1 MCIFAIS
8 GDVYDGFC
16 IQGRILPSIFV
27 MGIAKCGTS
36 TFDMIVQQYP
46 ELSHGNRK
54 EHWFYVF
61 SSKKLEKLD
70 KNIIDSYA
78 KQFPK
83 CISGEQNSSTYKVV
97 KTYDATGGYA
107 FPSAKSAENI
117 KRFYKYLGI
126 PPTKLVFISLI
137 CPNTRR
143 IPSCFYYSLEYM
155 EKKANEENKIMDIR
169 LTKLNVWLS
178 LVLKYPFATYWNSG
192 GPLRKNCLTCGYY
205 DDIFEK
211 YLEIFP
217 KNRFFLIDSYYAF
230 DNQQQLADSLSIV
243 LKVPER
249 NISYRHSNKHEH
261 KEELTEE
268 LKAQIKSFYA
278 KHEQKFKEIIKHKHN
293 VQTFPDQSFGNNW

>member
-1 MCIFAIS
+1 
-8 GDVYDGFC
+8 
-16 IQGRILPSIFV
+16 
-27 MGIAKCGTS
+27 
-36 TFDMIVQQYP
+36 MIVQQYP
-46 ELSHGNRK
+46 ELSHGSTK

-70 KNIIDSYA
+70 KNIIASYA
-78 KQFPK
+78 KQFPECK
-83 CISGEQNSSTYKVV
+83 SGEQKSPTHTVL

-126 PPTKLVFISLI
+126 PSTKLLFISMI
-137 CPNTRR
+137 CPNSIR

-155 EKKANEENKIMDIR
+155 EKKAKEENKIIDIR
-169 LTKLNVWLS
+169 LTKLNVWLP
-178 LVLKYPFATYWNSG
+178 LVLKYPNAPYWNAG

-205 DDIFEK
+205 DNIFGR

-217 KNRFFLIDSYYAF
+217 KSRFFLIDSYYAF
-230 DNQQQLADSLSIV
+230 DNQQQLADSLSRL
-243 LKVPER
+243 LKVPLR
-249 NISYRHSNKHEH
+249 NVSYHHSNKHQH

-268 LKAQIKSFYA
+268 SKAQIKSFYA
-278 KHEQKFKEIIKHKHN
+278 KHEQKFKEIIKHERN